1 MSRRPTILA
10 AIGSPRPR
18 CYVRSAMHAVRIDGA
33 GARLER
39 RGLATKLRR
48 ASVLLFFTPLLAL
61 ATIVML
67 HLGSALL
74 PVALGWTMLAS
85 PVAALAAYLTEQ
97 LHRRRRGPV
106 IVAARALS
114 IPHDSGEIRVPGDRL
129 LGAQLH
135 AHDRAVDLHL
145 IGGDVLRVRVP
156 TLDDARRLLRAT
168 GLDVS
173 RNALRVPL
181 GASAFLDRPFSSH
194 IFRLAFLV
202 TFLIARAAPT
212 RLSAATV
219 ALAVFTTMLL
229 ALGRALFSATEL
241 VIGADGVTARGHLR
255 TRFIAYDRL
264 VGLDAPTPRV
274 PGVGV
279 LTLRLVDGTTVAL
292 TTRDLS
298 ADARLEL
305 VARYDEAARAF
316 RPGGVDTVVEN
327 RLARRGRSVEEWR
340 TSLRRA
346 LESAEGYRD
355 EPLTRE
361 ALLRVLAS
369 PAAPAERRIGAALAR
384 TPERHAGA
392 QESVLAAALAC
403 ANPRLRIALEQAAG
417 GDLDEAALDEAIADE
432 ARSRLA
438 S

>member
-1 MSRRPTILA
+1 
-10 AIGSPRPR
+10 
-18 CYVRSAMHAVRIDGA
+18 MHALRIDGA
-33 GARLER
+33 EARLER
-39 RGLATKLRR
+39 RGLATRLRR

-67 HLGSALL
+67 RLGNDLL

-85 PVAALAAYLTEQ
+85 PVAAMAAYLVEK
-97 LHRRRRGPV
+97 LHRRRRGALTV
-106 IVAARALS
+106 DARAVS
-114 IPHDSGEIRVPGDRL
+114 IAHEGGELRVPGDRL

-135 AHDRAVDLHL
+135 ARDRAVDLHL
-145 IGGDVLRVRVP
+145 TGGDVLRVRVP
-156 TLDDARRLLRAT
+156 TLDDARSLVRAT
-168 GLDVS
+168 GLDAS

-194 IFRLAFLV
+194 IFRLAFLM
-202 TFLIARAAPT
+202 TFVIARVAPT
-212 RLSAATV
+212 RLSAAAVAFTV
-219 ALAVFTTMLL
+219 FVTMLL
-229 ALGRALFSATEL
+229 ALGRALLSATEL
-241 VIGADGVTARGHLR
+241 VIGADGVTVRGHLR

-264 VGLDAPTPRV
+264 AGLDAPAPRV

-279 LTLRLVDGTTVAL
+279 LALRLVDGTTVSL
-292 TTRDLS
+292 STRDLS
-298 ADARLEL
+298 ADARVEL
-305 VARYDEAARAF
+305 LARYEEASRAW

-327 RLARRGRSVEEWR
+327 RLARRGRPVDEWR

-355 EPLTRE
+355 EPLTRD

-369 PAAPAERRIGAALAR
+369 PSAPAERRIGAALAL
-384 TPERHAGA
+384 TPERHAGS

-403 ANPRLRIALEQAAG
+403 ANPRLRIALEQAAE
-417 GDLDEAALDEAIADE
+417 GDVDEAALDEAIEGE

>member
-1 MSRRPTILA
+1 
-10 AIGSPRPR
+10 
-18 CYVRSAMHAVRIDGA
+18 MHALRIEGA
-33 GARLER
+33 EARLER

-67 HLGSALL
+67 RLGSDLL

-85 PVAALAAYLTEQ
+85 PVAALAAYVTERV
-97 LHRRRRGPV
+97 HRQRRGPILV
-106 IVAARALS
+106 DARAVV
-114 IPHDSGEIRVPGDRL
+114 IQHDGGELRVPADRL
-129 LGAQLH
+129 LGAHLH
-135 AHDRAVDLHL
+135 ARDRAVDLHL
-145 IGGDVLRVRVP
+145 TGGDVLRVRVP
-156 TLDDARRLLRAT
+156 TLDDARSLARAT
-168 GLDVS
+168 GLDAS

-181 GASAFLDRPFSSH
+181 GASAFLDRPFASH
-194 IFRLAFLV
+194 LFRLGFLL
-202 TFLIARAAPT
+202 TFLIARVAPT

-219 ALAVFTTMLL
+219 ALAVFVTMLL
-229 ALGRALFSATEL
+229 ALGRALLSATEL
-241 VIGADGVTARGHLR
+241 VIGADGVTVRGHLR
-255 TRFIAYDRL
+255 ARFLAYDRL
-264 VGLDAPTPRV
+264 VGLDAPAPRV

-279 LTLRLVDGTTVAL
+279 LALRLVDGTTVSL
-292 TTRDLS
+292 STRDLS
-298 ADARLEL
+298 ADARVEL
-305 VARYDEAARAF
+305 LARYEEASRAF

-327 RLARRGRSVEEWR
+327 RLARRGRPVDEWR

-369 PAAPAERRIGAALAR
+369 PAAPAERRIGAALAL
-384 TPERHAGA
+384 TPESHVGS

-403 ANPRLRIALEQAAG
+403 ANPRLRIALEQAAE
-417 GDLDEAALDEAIADE
+417 GDLDEAALDEALADE
-432 ARSRLA
+432 ARSRLT

>member
-1 MSRRPTILA
+1 MQAL
-10 AIGSPRPR
+10 
-18 CYVRSAMHAVRIDGA
+18 RIERA
-33 GARLER
+33 EARLER

-48 ASVLLFFTPLLAL
+48 ASMLLLFTPLLAL

-67 HLGSALL
+67 RLGSDLL
-74 PVALGWTMLAS
+74 PVALGWTVLAS
-85 PVAALAAYLTEQ
+85 PVAAFAAYLVEK
-97 LHRRRRGPV
+97 LHRHRRGAV
-106 IVAARALS
+106 IVDARAVA
-114 IPHDSGEIRVPGDRL
+114 IAYEGGELRVPAARL

-135 AHDRAVDLHL
+135 ARDRAVDLHL
-145 IGGDVLRVRVP
+145 AGGDVLHVRVP
-156 TLDDARRLLRAT
+156 TLDDARSLARAT
-168 GLDVS
+168 GLDAS

-194 IFRLAFLV
+194 IFRLGFLL
-202 TFLIARAAPT
+202 TFLMARVAPT
-212 RLSAATV
+212 RLSAAIV
-219 ALAVFTTMLL
+219 AIAVFATMLL
-229 ALGRALFSATEL
+229 ALGRALLGATEL
-241 VIGADGVTARGHLR
+241 VIGADGVTVRGHLR
-255 TRFIAYDRL
+255 ARFIAYDRL
-264 VGLDAPTPRV
+264 AGLDAPTPRV

-279 LTLRLVDGTTVAL
+279 LALRLVDGTTVSL

-298 ADARLEL
+298 ADARVEL
-305 VARYDEAARAF
+305 LARYEEASRAW
-316 RPGGVDTVVEN
+316 RPGGVDTIVEN
-327 RLARRGRSVEEWR
+327 RLARRGRPVDEWR

-369 PAAPAERRIGAALAR
+369 PAAPAERRIGAALAL
-384 TPERHAGA
+384 TPDRHAGT

-403 ANPRLRIALEQAAG
+403 ANPRLRIALEQAAD

>member
-1 MSRRPTILA
+1 
-10 AIGSPRPR
+10 
-18 CYVRSAMHAVRIDGA
+18 MHALRIEGA
-33 GARLER
+33 EARLER
-39 RGLATKLRR
+39 RGLAAKLRR

-67 HLGSALL
+67 RLGSDLL

-85 PVAALAAYLTEQ
+85 PVAALAAYLVEK
-97 LHRRRRGPV
+97 LHRPRRGAV
-106 IVAARALS
+106 IVDARALT
-114 IPHDSGEIRVPGDRL
+114 IAIAHDGGELRVRAERL

-135 AHDRAVDLHL
+135 ARDRAVDLHL
-145 IGGDVLRVRVP
+145 TGGDVLRVRVP
-156 TLDDARRLLRAT
+156 TLGDARSLARAT
-168 GLDVS
+168 GLDAS

-194 IFRLAFLV
+194 IFRLGFLI
-202 TFLIARAAPT
+202 TFLIARVAPT

-219 ALAVFTTMLL
+219 ALAVFVTMLL
-229 ALGRALFSATEL
+229 ALGRALLGAAEL
-241 VIGADGVTARGHLR
+241 VIGADGVTVRGFLR
-255 TRFIAYDRL
+255 ARFIAYDRL
-264 VGLDAPTPRV
+264 AGLDAPAPRV

-279 LTLRLVDGTTVAL
+279 LALRLVDGTTVTL
-292 TTRDLS
+292 STRDLS
-298 ADARLEL
+298 ADARVEL
-305 VARYDEAARAF
+305 LARYEEASRAW

-327 RLARRGRSVEEWR
+327 RLARRGRPVDEWR

-369 PAAPAERRIGAALAR
+369 PAAPAERRLGAALALA
-384 TPERHAGA
+384 PDRHAGSH
-392 QESVLAAALAC
+392 ESVLAAALAC
-403 ANPRLRIALEQAAG
+403 ANPRLRIALEQAAE
-417 GDLDEAALDEAIADE
+417 GDLDEAALDEAVADE